1 MGSCTLQECTGVE
14 VFLERVSLG
23 ASAGSVA
30 PTAVV
35 WGGGQPRLGR
45 PESGAGQ
52 PGVHPTP
59 SISHPALPLLPLL
72 A

>member
-1 MGSCTLQECTGVE
+1 MLQECTGVE
-14 VFLERVSLG
+14 VFFKGVSLG

-59 SISHPALPLLPLL
+59 PISHPALPLLPLL

>member
-1 MGSCTLQECTGVE
+1 MLQECTGAE
-14 VFLERVSLG
+14 VFPEGVGFG
-23 ASAGSVA
+23 ASAGSFT